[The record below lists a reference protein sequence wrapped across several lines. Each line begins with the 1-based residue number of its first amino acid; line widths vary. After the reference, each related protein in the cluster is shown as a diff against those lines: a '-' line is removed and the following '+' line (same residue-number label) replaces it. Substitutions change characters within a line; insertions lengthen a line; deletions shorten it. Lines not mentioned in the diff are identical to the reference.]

1 MRTLFLPLL
10 LVFLFPQV
18 IVADDYFD
26 RIGEVDSCLKNEDWV
41 KAESLLLEILK
52 TYPAN
57 PNNYLLL
64 SNLGTVHRNLGKTE
78 KALEDYTTAF
88 VIAPRASTIRHN
100 RASLLLEMDSVK
112 RAFEDYKILAEQDTK
127 DIVARNYIG
136 MIALEYGE
144 MDLSLK
150 SFEEVLNIDDKNT
163 DALRGKA
170 LWLRL
175 NGNFEEASA
184 LYTEI
189 IKNENRQS
197 NYLNRA
203 ECYIVTGR
211 YVEAAND
218 LSEAQKLDP
227 SVPDIYLLKA
237 RLAYVQYRY
246 DDAVGYAMQALS
258 LGAEPE
264 LVEPFL
270 IKKQP

>member
-18 IVADDYFD
+18 IVADDYFE

-78 KALEDYTTAF
+78 EALEDYTTAL

-189 IKNENRQS
+189 IRNENRQS

-246 DDAVGYAMQALS
+246 DDAVGYAKQALS

>member
-78 KALEDYTTAF
+78 KALEDYTTAL

-100 RASLLLEMDSVK
+100 RASLLLEMHSVK

-246 DDAVGYAMQALS
+246 DDAVGYAKQALS

>member
-78 KALEDYTTAF
+78 KALEDYTTAL

-100 RASLLLEMDSVK
+100 RAALLLEMDSVK

-227 SVPDIYLLKA
+227 SVPDIKLLKA

-246 DDAVGYAMQALS
+246 DDAVGYAKQALS

-264 LVEPFL
+264 LVEPKK

>member
-78 KALEDYTTAF
+78 KALEDYTTAL

-189 IKNENRQS
+189 IRNENRQS

-203 ECYIVTGR
+203 ECYIETGR

-246 DDAVGYAMQALS
+246 DDAVGYAKQALS

>member
-78 KALEDYTTAF
+78 KALEDYTTAL

-136 MIALEYGE
+136 MISLEYGE

-189 IKNENRQS
+189 IRNENRQS

-211 YVEAAND
+211 YVEASND

-246 DDAVGYAMQALS
+246 DDAVGYAKQALS

>member
-78 KALEDYTTAF
+78 KALEDYTTAL

-150 SFEEVLNIDDKNT
+150 SFEEALNIDDKNT

-189 IKNENRQS
+189 IRNENRQS

-246 DDAVGYAMQALS
+246 DDAVGYAKQALS